1 MLINEEVAEAFVK
14 EVSETSDG
22 QRLNDT
28 FSDSLTGIEKIKWA
42 EVAAVKLYTK
52 KSYRIIN
59 PALRRGELP
68 IGYRNFLTKKG

>member
-28 FSDSLTGIEKIKWA
+28 FSDSLTK
-42 EVAAVKLYTK
+42 
-52 KSYRIIN
+52 
-59 PALRRGELP
+59 P
-68 IGYRNFLTKKG
+68 FLIYIFFHA